1 MPGCVVEA
9 QKLSGQEL
17 RDTTNPRLALIV
29 LNLQAL
35 VVVEQLWR
43 VLHILDLLLKVWF
56 NCCWL
61 DGGLLLEDG
70 AAHGCGKSQHKAKE
84 TDLQRSGTLG
94 IFLEETLA
102 LELVHY
108 YGYHHHAR
116 RRHANPTEDNH
127 GDALPRSNLRLPNLL
142 AFSAFQHDPVC
153 EFCSSHERDVDAVA
167 GSHRHEGHQ
176 PANQGWQ
183 IFHRCVETKSCSQ
196 GSSCGSHIGG
206 AQGGDRDGHIA

>member
-29 LNLQAL
+29 LDLQAL

-43 VLHILDLLLKVWF
+43 VLHVLDLLLKVWF

-70 AAHGCGKSQHKAKE
+70 AAHGCGKSQHQAKE

-94 IFLEETLA
+94 IFFEEALA
-102 LELVHY
+102 LELVHD

-116 RRHANPTEDNH
+116 RGHANPTEDNH
-127 GDALPRSNLRLPNLL
+127 GDALSRGNL
-142 AFSAFQHDPVC
+142 
-153 EFCSSHERDVDAVA
+153 
-167 GSHRHEGHQ
+167 
-176 PANQGWQ
+176 
-183 IFHRCVETKSCSQ
+183 
-196 GSSCGSHIGG
+196 
-206 AQGGDRDGHIA
+206 